1 MKPTHERFVVRD
13 GRTTEPEF
21 RWPFV
26 SGEPAEDER
35 GGVPPAGE
43 RHRCALFG
51 RDIELAALDGLLDA
65 LLVGGARP
73 VLLRGQC
80 GVGKTSL
87 LDETATRARTKG
99 IRVLHATG
107 AQSEVGLAFSGLH
120 QLVHGL
126 RDLCL
131 SLPAAQRDALDRA
144 LGFTHGAP
152 PDRFTVSAA
161 TLALLGQVAE
171 SGPVL
176 LIVDD
181 AQWMDRASVEVLEF
195 VARRLGHQRIGVLAA
210 VRAGEDSFLDS
221 GGSPETL
228 VEPLDAAAAA
238 ALLEARHPGLAP
250 ATRQRL
256 LSEAAGNPLALL
268 ELPALLSADQ
278 LSGRA
283 ELPPWLPLN
292 ERLVTLFAARVE
304 DLPDETK
311 DLMLLAAFESTGNVR
326 TIWSAAQG
334 GWADIDA
341 ALVPGERAGL
351 VSVDAH
357 GGRLVFRHPLVRS
370 AIVQAV
376 PPDQR
381 RAAHRALA
389 EALDADPELQVR
401 HLIAASLGPNEG
413 TALALESAAEHASRH
428 DAPVIAMTALRHA
441 AELSVKAEDR
451 SRRLARAALLAA
463 RAGRAEDA
471 AEMLESAHWE
481 GANPEDAARATLA
494 HAYRTIEHDGDM
506 RATHQVLARALD
518 ELTDWEQREPG
529 RRPADDLADELLQL
543 LVLTAAHSGSAE
555 LWEPL
560 AARMSGAS
568 DFTRWCFDALGDPAH
583 NAHTLR
589 RRFDDISDALARDS
603 DCLRLLQLSLAAAE
617 IGIPTEHRIVWRR
630 TPDRSRDGGTL
641 TGWATETALRG
652 VEAFHAGRW
661 DAVESTVQEAL
672 AWSQELGLRMCA
684 VRMKSLLALV
694 HGARG
699 ETESLEPIAEELR
712 GRVASQGLGRAQRL
726 LWHARGLAALAHG
739 DHDRAFSHL
748 VRITPAGAFRPYAPQ
763 AVTSVMDLVE
773 AAVGSGRTKE
783 ARAHVAAAREARL
796 AEISPANALLVAGSE
811 ALAAPAEAAGPV
823 FEVAL
828 SLPEAEQRP
837 FERARL
843 QLAYGRV
850 LRSHG
855 STDLAKE
862 HLSAAQETLEWLG
875 ARPWAERARAE
886 LEAAGVASDSA
897 EEAGPVGLTAQELQI
912 ARLAATG
919 LSNKQIASQLFL
931 SHRTVSTHLY
941 NLFPKLKITSR
952 AALRDALKQ
961 AGLN

>member
-1 MKPTHERFVVRD
+1 MKPTPERFVVRD
-13 GRTTEPEF
+13 GRNTEPGF
-21 RWPFV
+21 RWPFA
-26 SGEPAEDER
+26 SGEPAENGR
-35 GGVPPAGE
+35 GGVPPAGD
-43 RHRCALFG
+43 RDRGALFG

-65 LLVGGARP
+65 LLGGGARP
-73 VLLRGQC
+73 VLLRGPC
-80 GVGKTSL
+80 GVGKSSL
-87 LDETATRARTKG
+87 LDETATRARTKS
-99 IRVLHATG
+99 IRVLRAAG
-107 AQSEVGLAFSGLH
+107 AQSEVNLAFSGLH

-131 SLPAAQRDALDRA
+131 SLPAAQQDALDRA

-161 TLALLGQVAE
+161 TLALLGQVAA
-171 SGPVL
+171 SSPVL

-181 AQWMDRASVEVLEF
+181 AQWMDRASAEVLEF
-195 VARRLGHQRIGVLAA
+195 VARRIGHQRIGVLAA
-210 VRAGEDSFLDS
+210 ARFLDS

-268 ELPALLSADQ
+268 ELPALLSEDQ

-283 ELPPWLPLN
+283 ELPPWLPLT
-292 ERLVTLFAARVE
+292 ERLVTLFAARIK
-304 DLPDETK
+304 DLPDDTK
-311 DLMLLAAFESTGNVR
+311 DLLLLAAFESTGSVR

-351 VSVDAH
+351 VSVDTH

-428 DAPVIAMTALRHA
+428 DAPVIAVTALRHA

-471 AEMLESAHWE
+471 GEMLASAHWE
-481 GANPEDAARATLA
+481 GASPEDAARVALA
-494 HAYRTIEHDGDM
+494 HAYRTIEHDGEL
-506 RATHQVLARALD
+506 RPTHLVLTRALD
-518 ELTDWEQREPG
+518 ELTDWEQRGPG
-529 RRPADDLADELLQL
+529 RRPVDDLADELLQL
-543 LVLTAAHSGSAE
+543 LVLTAAHGGSAE

-568 DFTRWCFDALGDPAH
+568 DFARLCFDALGDPARSG
-583 NAHTLR
+583 HTLR
-589 RRFDDISDALARDS
+589 RRFDDVSDALARDS
-603 DCLRLLQLSLAAAE
+603 DSLRLLQLSLAAAE

-630 TPDRSRDGGTL
+630 APERSHDGGAF
-641 TGWATETALRG
+641 TGWATEMALRG

-661 DAVESTVQEAL
+661 DAVESAVQEVL

-699 ETESLEPIAEELR
+699 ETESLELITEELR
-712 GRVASQGLGRAQRL
+712 ARVASQGLGRAQRL
-726 LWHARGLAALAHG
+726 LWHAQGLAALAHG
-739 DHDRAFSHL
+739 DHDRAYSLL
-748 VRITPAGAFRPYAPQ
+748 VRITPVGAFRPYAPQ

-811 ALAAPAEAAGPV
+811 ALVAPAEAAGPV

-875 ARPWAERARAE
+875 ARLWAERARLE
-886 LEAAGVASDSA
+886 LEAVGAASDSA
-897 EEAGPVGLTAQELQI
+897 EGAGPVGLTAQELQI

-952 AALRDALKQ
+952 AALRDALRQ